1 MNDDIQPDDTA
12 RTLAAQLFDRLALGA
27 DGQPFDD
34 GDPETWGAADAAEP
48 EVVHLGAARFRIVD
62 ADAIDLAVAAGA
74 IEPGQAPTLRMRV
87 AFEQAVGAPV
97 PSIGQYIVLPT
108 DEPDVSIVFIVAATH
123 EDLNDPAA
131 PDLGPDAVRV
141 EALDVF
147 QPGEA
152 LLVQV
157 FDHADEPEAT

>member
-12 RTLAAQLFDRLALGA
+12 RTLAARLFDRLALNA

-34 GDPETWGAADAAEP
+34 SDPETWQAADEAAP
-48 EVVHLGAARFRIVD
+48 EVVHLGAAHFTIVD
-62 ADAIDLAVAAGA
+62 ADAVDLAVAAGA
-74 IEPGQAPTLRMRV
+74 IEPGQAPTLCMRV
-87 AFEQAVGAPV
+87 AFQQAEGALV

-131 PDLGPDAVRV
+131 PDLGPDAVRID
-141 EALDVF
+141 AFNVF
-147 QPGEA
+147 QPGQA

-157 FDHADEPEAT
+157 FDHADESEAA